1 MNKSICAFTMLLLFA
16 VLSCTPTQETTDT
29 TINGHVYYLDQ
40 NFQAQPVSN
49 ALVYAKEMYAQTN
62 TDSAGAYRLTLS
74 PNEDEMKLTLVA
86 SKVGYDLSEV
96 QLLVSKGQTVQAPDI
111 SLKRE
116 QPDTIINPVDTATVS
131 GPAAHISVD
140 GSHKTHVY
148 IQGSGLQETALI
160 NFLITDAQGIPI
172 DDNHQVN
179 VHFTILN
186 GPDGGEYLYPESM
199 NSNKGR
205 VYTILNTGTVAGVI
219 QIEASADVNGKTIRA
234 LPIRM
239 SIYGGLPDKEHFS
252 LVASRVN
259 IAGRVHYGI
268 LDKVTAY
275 VGDKYSNPVAPGTAV
290 YFTSDYGIIEGSA
303 VTDEMGRASLNF
315 MSASPLPPNPIQ
327 NPFAHIY
334 ATTYSDTLGRK
345 EIQSETQVLL
355 SDRTASIVITPAT
368 FTYTVE
374 NRAIAFN
381 YTVSD
386 IYGYPIIGESSIQ
399 VNATDGSLYGDVSV
413 RMPDTQISGSGTTEF
428 GFVWAPG
435 DSLKAPQVY
444 INVVVSTP
452 EDGNGYQSASVVGVK
467 TD

>member
-1 MNKSICAFTMLLLFA
+1 MNKSIYTFTMLALFA
-16 VLSCTPTQETTDT
+16 LMSCTTTQETTDT
-29 TINGHVYYLDQ
+29 TVNGHVYYLDQ
-40 NFQAQPVSN
+40 NFQAQPISD
-49 ALVYAKEMYAQTN
+49 ALVYAKEIYAQTT
-62 TDSAGAYRLTLS
+62 TDSLGAYSL
-74 PNEDEMKLTLVA
+74 PIAPDDEETNLTLVA
-86 SKVGYDLSEV
+86 SKVGYDLAEV
-96 QLLVSKGQTVQAPDI
+96 QLLVLKGQAVQAPDI
-111 SLKRE
+111 SLRRQ
-116 QPDTIINPVDTATVS
+116 QPDTVINPVDTATVS

-140 GSHKTHVY
+140 GSHRTHVY
-148 IQGSGLQETALI
+148 IQGSGMQETALI

-186 GPDGGEYLYPESM
+186 GPGGGEYLYPESM
-199 NSNKGR
+199 DSNKGR

-219 QIEASADVNGKTIRA
+219 QIEASADVNGNTIRA

-239 SIYGGLPDKEHFS
+239 SIYGGLPDEEHFS
-252 LVASRVN
+252 LVASRAN

-290 YFTSDYGIIEGSA
+290 YFSSDYGIVEGSA
-303 VTDEMGRASLNF
+303 VTDEMGRATLNF
-315 MSASPLPPNPIQ
+315 MSASPLPPNPVQ

-334 ATTYSDTLGRK
+334 ATTYSDTLGTK
-345 EIQSETQVLL
+345 EIQTGTQVLL
-355 SDRTASIVITPAT
+355 SARTAPIVITPTT

-374 NRAIAFN
+374 NKAIAFN

-399 VNATDGSLYGDVSV
+399 VNATDGSLYGDISI
-413 RMPDTQISGSGTTEF
+413 RMPDTQISGAGTTEF

>member
-1 MNKSICAFTMLLLFA
+1 MYAFALLALFSFI
-16 VLSCTPTQETTDT
+16 SCTQTQDATDT
-29 TINGHVYYLDQ
+29 IINGHVYYLDE
-40 NFQAQPVSN
+40 NYQAQPVSD
-49 ALVYAKEMYAQTN
+49 ALVYAKEMYAQTKTESDGSYSLTITPDN
-62 TDSAGAYRLTLS
+62 EEMQLTLI
-74 PNEDEMKLTLVA
+74 A

-96 QLLVSKGQTVQAPDI
+96 QLLIPKGQTIQAPDI
-111 SLKRE
+111 SLKR
-116 QPDTIINPVDTATVS
+116 QQQDTIISPIDTATVS
-131 GPAAHISVD
+131 GPAAHLTVD
-140 GSHKTHVY
+140 GSHQSHVY
-148 IQGSGLQETALI
+148 IQGSGLEETALI
-160 NFLITDAQGIPI
+160 NFILTDAQGIPI
-172 DDNHQVN
+172 DDDHQVT
-179 VHFTILN
+179 VHFSILN

-199 NSNKGR
+199 ESNNGR
-205 VYTILNTGTVAGVI
+205 VYTILNTGSVSGVVQI
-219 QIEASADVNGKTIRA
+219 QASVDVDGKIIRA

-239 SIYGGLPDKEHFS
+239 SIYGGLPDEEHFS
-252 LVASRVN
+252 LVANRVN

-290 YFTSDYGIIEGSA
+290 YFSSDYGIVEGSA
-303 VTDEMGRASLNF
+303 LTDELGRATLNF
-315 MSASPLPPNPIQ
+315 MSASPLPPNPLQ

-334 ATTYSDTLGRK
+334 ATTYSDTLGTK
-345 EIQSETQVLL
+345 EIQSQTQVLL
-355 SDRTASIVITPAT
+355 SARTAPISITPTT

-374 NRAIAFN
+374 NKAIAFN

-386 IYGYPIIGESSIQ
+386 IYGYPIVGESSIQ

-413 RMPDTQISGSGTTEF
+413 RMPDTQISGLGTTEF

-452 EDGNGYQSASVVGVK
+452 VDGNGYQSASVVGVK